1 MPSYQTLCSTCDT
14 VRKMSAKP
22 AHHRLR
28 ELLLSV
34 LRTDADFAAFVMDHH
49 PQVAQR
55 FSDGQDRVQKTN
67 LLLWHVAGQVI
78 LQELRQSWP
87 KEVTSFES
95 QHGPIAAMDFLDRLR
110 FAHAGSWQR
119 TQAITFALGA
129 GLVAGL
135 WLTLRVTSPSR
146 QQPATTPN
154 LWQTPPPAAVALE
167 MTQAMQPLAGGL
179 RDCQG
184 HPVRRVRV
192 VVLGKQVEGHSD
204 PDGQFSL
211 RVPGQ
216 PEEPVQLRLQATPT
230 AEAHDHWVNL
240 GQTHLTLPTK
250 SCPK

>member
-1 MPSYQTLCSTCDT
+1 
-14 VRKMSAKP
+14 MSAKP

-28 ELLLSV
+28 ELLLAV

-87 KEVTSFES
+87 KEVTSFEY
-95 QHGPIAAMDFLDRLR
+95 QHGPIAATDILERLR
-110 FAHAGSWQR
+110 FAHAESWQR
-119 TQAITFALGA
+119 TQAMTFALGA

-135 WLTLRVTSPSR
+135 WLTLRVTSPSPA
-146 QQPATTPN
+146 QTATTPN
-154 LWQTPPPAAVALE
+154 PSHLEQPAAIAPDLAP
-167 MTQAMQPLAGGL
+167 AMQPLAGGL
-179 RDCQG
+179 RDCKG
-184 HPVRRVRV
+184 HPVPRVRV
-192 VVLGKQVEGHSD
+192 VVLGKQIEGLSD
-204 PDGQFSL
+204 ANGQFSL

-216 PEEPVQLRLQATPT
+216 PEEPVQLRLQTTPT

-250 SCPK
+250 SCAQ